1 MPTTQ
6 DFKSCWEILGIDEYS
21 DLGSIKSAYAKKI
34 KLSKPDE
41 NPSEFSIL
49 NAAYK
54 NALRLTKNCNFADN
68 QKSVKILNISLKD
81 EDAEINGINLL
92 EESEQHNGIIVFNN
106 SPLFN
111 EEDKYYD
118 SNKLKG
124 DKKKLYNDLA
134 EMLDHK
140 KRNKLKEWKKILQ
153 NELFQDLRIKLEIS
167 HFLFS
172 KFIELNR
179 LFPNKKRIKVLP
191 ALNTFFNWTEKRS
204 VFEKKFNAYEV
215 AAILNECDKTDF
227 YLFKDKSSYK
237 FIKRSLAG
245 FLDIIILL
253 LISIIVQYIFAEV
266 NKFGTCIILTLIIP
280 IIEASPL
287 QSSLGKAILGL
298 KVVDSLSKKKISMS
312 ISFERF
318 CYLFYALLKCYW
330 RSAVC
335 LLCIYLLF
343 NPIKIEAGVLVI
355 FMFML
360 FVSDIIIKNATS
372 VIKFLL
378 KFICLILVTLFLL
391 VLFINMINFE
401 FGVVLL
407 FIIYMLSIYKEAFE
421 IIDENTGI

>member
-1 MPTTQ
+1 MVHFCVPMVVH
-6 DFKSCWEILGIDEYS
+6 FYFLID
-21 DLGSIKSAYAKKI
+21 
-34 KLSKPDE
+34 
-41 NPSEFSIL
+41 N
-49 NAAYK
+49 
-54 NALRLTKNCNFADN
+54 
-68 QKSVKILNISLKD
+68 
-81 EDAEINGINLL
+81 
-92 EESEQHNGIIVFNN
+92 
-106 SPLFN
+106 
-111 EEDKYYD
+111 
-118 SNKLKG
+118 
-124 DKKKLYNDLA
+124 
-134 EMLDHK
+134 
-140 KRNKLKEWKKILQ
+140 
-153 NELFQDLRIKLEIS
+153 LRIKLEIS

-215 AAILNECDKTDF
+215 ATILNECDKTDF

-253 LISIIVQYIFAEV
+253 LMSIIVQYIFAEV

-318 CYLFYALLKCYW
+318 RYLFYALLKCYW

-335 LLCIYLLF
+335 LLCIY
-343 NPIKIEAGVLVI
+343 
-355 FMFML
+355 
-360 FVSDIIIKNATS
+360 
-372 VIKFLL
+372 
-378 KFICLILVTLFLL
+378 
-391 VLFINMINFE
+391 
-401 FGVVLL
+401 
-407 FIIYMLSIYKEAFE
+407 
-421 IIDENTGI
+421 